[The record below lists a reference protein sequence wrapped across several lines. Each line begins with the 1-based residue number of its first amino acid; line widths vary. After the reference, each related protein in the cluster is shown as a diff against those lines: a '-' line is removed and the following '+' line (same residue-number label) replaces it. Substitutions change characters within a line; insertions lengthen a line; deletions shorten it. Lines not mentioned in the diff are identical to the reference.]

1 MLGSCCVCHMAS
13 NAVGACLDTWV
24 TTTCPQSLPLN
35 RDLLRWHSQSEL
47 GWLLCVAVA
56 DLLHGGAGRLSSRG
70 RPAARHPI
78 QLQSDPHNPIALRSE
93 LPYQVLHRASNPD
106 NVIIIVACAGL
117 VSTFASGALD
127 SALNSAGVSLV
138 NIRRVMEGVACVIKA
153 AGLVAFSQCRRPAY
167 AV

>member
-1 MLGSCCVCHMAS
+1 MR
-13 NAVGACLDTWV
+13 
-24 TTTCPQSLPLN
+24 TTS
-35 RDLLRWHSQSEL
+35 
-47 GWLLCVAVA
+47 
-56 DLLHGGAGRLSSRG
+56 
-70 RPAARHPI
+70 PI
-78 QLQSDPHNPIALRSE
+78 LLRSE
-93 LPYQVLHRASNPD
+93 YSYTFLTASNPGS
-106 NVIIIVACAGL
+106 VTIIVACAGL

>member
-1 MLGSCCVCHMAS
+1 MLVAR
-13 NAVGACLDTWV
+13 
-24 TTTCPQSLPLN
+24 Q
-35 RDLLRWHSQSEL
+35 LLRVPHGFECRRRMPRHLGDNHSPLAPTFEPWSVPL
-47 GWLLCVAVA
+47 ILSRSCAAVA
-56 DLLHGGAGRLSSRG
+56 DLLHGGAGRLSSG
-70 RPAARHPI
+70 GWPAARHPI
-78 QLQSDPHNPIALRSE
+78 QLQCDPQPNHPALGAFLPRSSQ
-93 LPYQVLHRASNPD
+93 PHQSRHRL
-106 NVIIIVACAGL
+106 IIVACAGL

>member
-1 MLGSCCVCHMAS
+1 MVISCA
-13 NAVGACLDTWV
+13 GI
-24 TTTCPQSLPLN
+24 LN
-35 RDLLRWHSQSEL
+35 RSWAD
-47 GWLLCVAVA
+47 GCVAVA

-70 RPAARHPI
+70 RPAACHPI
-78 QLQSDPHNPIALRSE
+78 QLQCDPHIPIALRSE
-93 LPYQVLHRASNPD
+93 LPYQVPHRASNPD
-106 NVIIIVACAGL
+106 NVTIIVACAGL

-167 AV
+167 AVYERPTFPIDCFSAWRLT